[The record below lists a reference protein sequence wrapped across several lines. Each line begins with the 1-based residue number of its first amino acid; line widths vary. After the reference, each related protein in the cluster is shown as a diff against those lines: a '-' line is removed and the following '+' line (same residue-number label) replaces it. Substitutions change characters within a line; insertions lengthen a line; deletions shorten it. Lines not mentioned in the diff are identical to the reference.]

1 MRAASGLRPGAH
13 LEVLTDA
20 AGAPAAYA
28 RWADRAGHRIVAV
41 DRIRDIDG
49 RPAVRI
55 LIRKAAGR

>member
-1 MRAASGLRPGAH
+1 VRSGAH

-41 DRIRDIDG
+41 DRIRDVEG
-49 RPAVRI
+49 RAAVRI
-55 LIRKAAGR
+55 LIRRAAGR